1 MRTNDYFPFSS
12 QLLDH
17 RSICILTRQVH
28 FVHRHSSADSFFR
41 LYGFVGV
48 PWACWKARRSRGLSA
63 PNAETVLV
71 LSKPID
77 WSKAGFRVRA
87 GEEPVDITQGRDQS
101 SGADA
106 GRPSVADV
114 RF

>member
-1 MRTNDYFPFSS
+1 M
-12 QLLDH
+12 
-17 RSICILTRQVH
+17 
-28 FVHRHSSADSFFR
+28 
-41 LYGFVGV
+41 
-48 PWACWKARRSRGLSA
+48 SA